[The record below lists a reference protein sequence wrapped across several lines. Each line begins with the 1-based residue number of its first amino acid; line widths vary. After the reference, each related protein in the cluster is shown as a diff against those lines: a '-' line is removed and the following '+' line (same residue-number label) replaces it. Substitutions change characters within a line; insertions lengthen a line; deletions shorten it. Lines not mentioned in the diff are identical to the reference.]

1 MLGAP
6 PYDDQTW
13 AKWSN
18 AVKEASGRKGKP
30 LFMPLRKAVTGR
42 ERGPEMAD
50 VMALMQVKPR
60 L

>member
-1 MLGAP
+1 
-6 PYDDQTW
+6 
-13 AKWSN
+13 
-18 AVKEASGRKGKP
+18 VKEASGRKGKQ
-30 LFMPLRKAVTGR
+30 LFMPLRKSVTGR